1 MKKVKKNSYQKLE
14 DEIFINIMSGY
25 YVTFYT
31 KTKGVVMSKTKSSQ
45 KKVTLSELNN
55 HTISNKRQAL
65 KDLKKLNFNDLQYKN
80 AAQRRFYKTISSK
93 DITFGIGPAGCG
105 KTYLSVHRALSE
117 LGNKDS
123 HIDGIIIVKPLVE
136 AAGEKIG
143 FLPGDVEEKTAPFM
157 MSFYYNMEQIIGK
170 QRMEILKESSVIQ
183 VIPMAYMRGITLS
196 DKFVI
201 LDEAQNATPEQ
212 IKMFVTRIGE
222 NSKYV
227 ITGDLD
233 QSDIQKHK
241 SGLED
246 AIKRFAGVHGVG
258 LASFKEKDIVRHSL
272 VRRLL
277 KRYKPSFNVIDDTSA
292 EDTISM
298 WVHDEGLDL
307 QPDGSLDDKESKHF
321 YTLKQ

>member
-1 MKKVKKNSYQKLE
+1 
-14 DEIFINIMSGY
+14 
-25 YVTFYT
+25 
-31 KTKGVVMSKTKSSQ
+31 MSKSRSSQ

-55 HTISNKRQAL
+55 HTVNNKRQAL
-65 KDLKKLNFNDLQYKN
+65 KDLKMLNFDELQYKN
-80 AAQRRFYKTISSK
+80 PAQRRFYKTISKK

-105 KTYLSVHRALSE
+105 KTYLSVHRALRE
-117 LGNKDS
+117 LGDKES
-123 HIDGIIIVKPLVE
+123 KIDGIVIVKPLVE

-170 QRMEILKESSVIQ
+170 QRLQILKDSNTIQ
-183 VIPMAYMRGITLS
+183 VIPLAFMRGITLAN
-196 DKFVI
+196 KFVI

-222 NSKYV
+222 HSKYI
-227 ITGDLD
+227 ITGDLE
-233 QSDIQKHK
+233 QSDISKHK

-258 LASFKEKDIVRHSL
+258 LAQFKEKDVVRHSL

-277 KRYKPSFNVIDDTSA
+277 KRYKDSFQIMDEVSA
-292 EDTISM
+292 EKTISM
-298 WVHDEGLDL
+298 WIHENGLDTL
-307 QPDGSLDDKESKHF
+307 TETDGSADVNYH
-321 YTLKQ
+321 YQLKK